1 MTPVE
6 SFGVAVLAAGLVG
19 LAAVLSNRVSER
31 LRIPAPAIFLVC
43 AAVASYLVPRLG
55 RLQVDTVEQVV
66 TVALAMI
73 LFNGGMHIG
82 DPGGQF
88 CDGSY
93 EYGLG
98 GVSMEPCGV

>member
-82 DPGGQF
+82 DPGG
-88 CDGSY
+88 
-93 EYGLG
+93 
-98 GVSMEPCGV
+98 